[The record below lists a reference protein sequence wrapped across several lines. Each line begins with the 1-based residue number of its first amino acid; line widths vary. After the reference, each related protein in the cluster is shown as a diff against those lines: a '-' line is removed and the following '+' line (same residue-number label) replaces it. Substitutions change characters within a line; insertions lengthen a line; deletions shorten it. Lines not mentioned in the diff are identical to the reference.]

1 MQRCNDIVFFPD
13 GAPEAL
19 QQVLTLCLLHV
30 LPCIQLLSLRQG
42 SQSGSGLG
50 SRFSAPNG

>member
-30 LPCIQLLSLRQG
+30 LPCIQLLSLLQG